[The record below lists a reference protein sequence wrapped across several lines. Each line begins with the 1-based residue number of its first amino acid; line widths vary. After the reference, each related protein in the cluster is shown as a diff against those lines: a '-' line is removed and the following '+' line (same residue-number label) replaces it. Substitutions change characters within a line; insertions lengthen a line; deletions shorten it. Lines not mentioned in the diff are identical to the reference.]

1 MKPNKMITRPC
12 RTGARPAA
20 TAARIEPRAAVAAAA
35 RIWFRAIE
43 AAARIEPRAAAAAR
57 IPPRAAVV
65 AAAAAGVTS
74 LVIHAAPADA
84 ATTHNWIQNAQ
95 TESVL
100 DKSHPATATYFFNR
114 AGSYGTGSS
123 TSSNPITDGLKTTR
137 VLRFTSYAQFRS
149 DITTG
154 IIPDKMWP
162 AGSWVEYDNEQW
174 SQTPAAEQRD
184 PELYM
189 QDFGSLAHQHGFK
202 VFMTPARD
210 LGNVDTAC
218 RKKSGW
224 SNDQWYEKCHIARYA
239 VLDGDGVVIQSQAD
253 TTSLSAFKTLV
264 DDGKADVHAA
274 NPSAF
279 ADAELSSTYGT
290 PGQAYAAGSS
300 VTVSGYFIN
309 CSNTKVSW
317 ENSLLGDFKTNGY

>member
-1 MKPNKMITRPC
+1 MKPNKMIKRLC
-12 RTGARPAA
+12 RTEAPSTAA
-20 TAARIEPRAAVAAAA
+20 TASIRPRAIAGATRIGPRAAVAAAA
-35 RIWFRAIE
+35 
-43 AAARIEPRAAAAAR
+43 AAS
-57 IPPRAAVV
+57 V
-65 AAAAAGVTS
+65 ASFV
-74 LVIHAAPADA
+74 LHAAPADA

-100 DKSHPATATYFFNR
+100 DKSHPVTAKYFFNR
-114 AGSYGTGSS
+114 AGSYGTGGS
-123 TSSNPITDGLKTTR
+123 TSSNPITDGLKTSR

-149 DITTG
+149 DITKG
-154 IIPDKMWP
+154 IIPDGTWP

-174 SQTPAAEQRD
+174 SQTPVAEQRN

-218 RKKSGW
+218 PKKSGW

-239 VLDGDGVVIQSQAD
+239 VVDGNGVVIQSQAD

-264 DDGKADVHAA
+264 DDGKADAHAA

-279 ADAELSSTYGT
+279 VDAELSSTYGT

-300 VTVSGYFIN
+300 VVVSGYFIN
-309 CSNTKVSW
+309 CSNAKVSW
-317 ENSLLGDFKTNGY
+317 ENSLLSEFKTNGY